1 MVNFEGQPSW
11 NTRIR
16 VPYLNKT
23 YTSPGEEVMDFLFT
37 DDAGDEGD
45 DMDNH
50 LDNPLVP
57 NFLKWRPKAHKN
69 VAKTSESPFR
79 APPWLH

>member
-1 MVNFEGQPSW
+1 
-11 NTRIR
+11 
-16 VPYLNKT
+16 
-23 YTSPGEEVMDFLFT
+23 MDFLFT

-50 LDNPLVP
+50 LDSPLVP
-57 NFLKWRPKAHKN
+57 NFLKWRPKAHEN

-79 APPWLH
+79 APP